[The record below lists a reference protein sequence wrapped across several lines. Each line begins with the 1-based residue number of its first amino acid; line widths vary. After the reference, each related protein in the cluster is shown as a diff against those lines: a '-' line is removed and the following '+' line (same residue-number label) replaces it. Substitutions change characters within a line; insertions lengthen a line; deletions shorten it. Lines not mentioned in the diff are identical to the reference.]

1 MSALGLQEDQL
12 LELLLHLK
20 VTILHQ
26 LFIPTYANND
36 NVAEN
41 DT

>member
-20 VTILHQ
+20 VTILHYPNLREQ
-26 LFIPTYANND
+26 
-36 NVAEN
+36 
-41 DT
+41 